1 VVKAAKVQKP
11 LFYASPEVI
20 NQAAAA
26 REAGRLSTGTACEN
40 ILSFPKYNHYTS
52 GTYSSADSSSSSSSS
67 STTSSSSSSS
77 VSSID
82 NFNKLINNDYYPFHP
97 TSNRLTSDSGCG
109 CGKKSSSE
117 SLEIHDLLS
126 HNVQG
131 KVVPRYFI
139 LFYIIFYII
148 LFIVI
153 AIIFNANTLYFQQ
166 KKKNLI

>member
-40 ILSFPKYNHYTS
+40 VLSFPKYDHYAS
-52 GTYSSADSSSSSSSS
+52 GTYSSAGSSSSSSSS
-67 STTSSSSSSS
+67 SSSASSSSSSS

-82 NFNKLINNDYYPFHP
+82 NFNKLIGNSYYPFYP
-97 TSNRLTSDSGCG
+97 TSDRLISDSDCG

-139 LFYIIFYII
+139 LH
-148 LFIVI
+148 L
-153 AIIFNANTLYFQQ
+153 L
-166 KKKNLI
+166 